1 LIKENMRTS
10 AFFATAL
17 AMTLG
22 IGAGVYPVAQAVQLS
37 DGKVYFVQ
45 PPRLLGASATQ
56 VQTSNSNSTYYFTL
70 SIPEDA
76 GEPLQRVAIAQQNGG
91 NAFRSVEYDLEDSRA
106 FVGTRRDRG
115 EVIPIRETIYDPDTE
130 TVSVIFEQPVPPGTT
145 VTIGLRPDRNP
156 DLDGLYLFGV
166 TAYPAGESPYGQFLG
181 YGRLQFYSPDHDF
194 FLLR

>member
-1 LIKENMRTS
+1 MRTS

-22 IGAGVYPVAQAVQLS
+22 MGANVHSIAQAVQLS

-45 PPRLLGASATQ
+45 PPRLLDASATQ
-56 VQTSNSNSTYYFTL
+56 TQTSDSSSTYYFTL
-70 SIPEDA
+70 SVPEDA

-91 NAFRSVEYDLEDSRA
+91 NAFRSVDYDLNDSRA
-106 FVGTRRDRG
+106 FTGTRRNRG
-115 EVIPIRETIYDPDTE
+115 EAVPVRETTYDPDTE
-130 TVSVIFEQPVPPGTT
+130 TVSVVFEQPVPPGTT

-156 DLDGLYLFGV
+156 DQDGLYLFGV
-166 TAYPAGESPYGQFLG
+166 TAYPAGESAYGQFLG

-194 FLLR
+194 FIRR